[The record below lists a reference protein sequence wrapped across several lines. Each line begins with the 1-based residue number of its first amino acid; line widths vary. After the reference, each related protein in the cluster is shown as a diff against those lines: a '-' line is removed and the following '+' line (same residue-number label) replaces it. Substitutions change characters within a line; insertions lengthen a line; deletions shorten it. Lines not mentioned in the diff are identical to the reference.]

1 MTVGAAVRD
10 ELLAALPNLRAYAYS
25 LTGNWDRTDDLV
37 QDTITRAWAS
47 LDRFEPGSNLNAWLF
62 TILRNQFYSV
72 HRKRR
77 HEVEDP
83 DGSYAGR
90 LRTHPEQPS
99 PLDFEAFRA
108 APARLPPPPRQRRQE
123 VEDPDGSYAGRLRTH
138 PEQPSHLDFE
148 DFREALAKIPTNHRE
163 ALILV
168 GAEGLSY
175 EEAAAVCGA
184 PLRGR

>member
-1 MTVGAAVRD
+1 MTVEAAVRD
-10 ELLAALPNLRAYAYS
+10 ELLAAPPSLRAYAYS
-25 LTGNWDRTDDLV
+25 LTGSWDRTDDLV

-47 LDRFEPGSNLNAWLF
+47 LDQFEPGSNLNAWLF
-62 TILRNQFYSV
+62 TILRNHFYSV

-77 HEVEDP
+77 
-83 DGSYAGR
+83 R
-90 LRTHPEQPS
+90 
-99 PLDFEAFRA
+99 
-108 APARLPPPPRQRRQE
+108 E

-148 DFREALAKIPTNHRE
+148 DLRKALAKLPTSHRE

-175 EEAAAVCGA
+175 EEAAVVCSVPLGTIKSRVNRAREKLVQLLGA
-184 PLRGR
+184 QGDEDIGPDRITQAAMQS

>member
-1 MTVGAAVRD
+1 MTVEAGVRD
-10 ELLAALPNLRAYAYS
+10 ELLAALPSLRAYAYS

-37 QDTITRAWAS
+37 QDTIIRAWAS

-99 PLDFEAFRA
+99 
-108 APARLPPPPRQRRQE
+108 
-123 VEDPDGSYAGRLRTH
+123 
-138 PEQPSHLDFE
+138 HLDFE
-148 DFREALAKIPTNHRE
+148 DFRKALAKIPTNHRE

-175 EEAAAVCGA
+175 EEAAAVCGV
-184 PLRGR
+184 PLGTLKSRVNRAREKLSRLLAGVDAYDVGSDQVIQAALQFH

>member
-1 MTVGAAVRD
+1 MTIEAAVRD
-10 ELLAALPNLRAYAYS
+10 ELLAALPSLRAYAYS

-99 PLDFEAFRA
+99 
-108 APARLPPPPRQRRQE
+108 
-123 VEDPDGSYAGRLRTH
+123 
-138 PEQPSHLDFE
+138 HLDFE

-163 ALILV
+163 ALVLV

-175 EEAAAVCGA
+175 EEAAAVCGV
-184 PLRGR
+184 PLGTLKSRVNRAREKLSKLLAGADAYDVGADQVTQAALQFH

>member
-1 MTVGAAVRD
+1 MTVEAAVRD

-72 HRKRR
+72 HRKCR
-77 HEVEDP
+77 H
-83 DGSYAGR
+83 
-90 LRTHPEQPS
+90 
-99 PLDFEAFRA
+99 
-108 APARLPPPPRQRRQE
+108 E

-148 DFREALAKIPTNHRE
+148 DFRKALAKLPTSHCE

-168 GAEGLSY
+168 GAEGVSY
-175 EEAAAVCGA
+175 EEAAAICGVA
-184 PLRGR
+184 VGTIKSRVSRGREKLSKLLAGADAYDVGPDQITRAAMQPR

>member
-1 MTVGAAVRD
+1 MTVEAAVRD

-99 PLDFEAFRA
+99 
-108 APARLPPPPRQRRQE
+108 
-123 VEDPDGSYAGRLRTH
+123 
-138 PEQPSHLDFE
+138 HLDFK

-175 EEAAAVCGA
+175 EQAAAVCGV
-184 PLRGR
+184 PLGTLKSRVNRAREKLSKLLAGADAYDVGSDQVTQAALQFH

>member
-1 MTVGAAVRD
+1 MIVEAAVRN

-47 LDRFEPGSNLNAWLF
+47 LDRFEPGSNLNAWLC
-62 TILRNQFYSV
+62 TILCNQFYCV

-77 HEVEDP
+77 H
-83 DGSYAGR
+83 
-90 LRTHPEQPS
+90 
-99 PLDFEAFRA
+99 
-108 APARLPPPPRQRRQE
+108 E

-175 EEAAAVCGA
+175 EEAAAVCGV
-184 PLRGR
+184 PLGTLKSRVNRAREKLSKLLAGADAYDVGADQVTQAALQFH

>member
-99 PLDFEAFRA
+99 
-108 APARLPPPPRQRRQE
+108 
-123 VEDPDGSYAGRLRTH
+123 
-138 PEQPSHLDFE
+138 HLDFE

-175 EEAAAVCGA
+175 EEAAAVCGV
-184 PLRGR
+184 PLGTLKSRVNRAREKLSRLLAGVDAYDVGSDQVIQAALQFH

>member
-1 MTVGAAVRD
+1 MTVEAAVRD
-10 ELLAALPNLRAYAYS
+10 ELLAALPSLRAYAYS
-25 LTGNWDRTDDLV
+25 LTGSWDRTDDLV
-37 QDTITRAWAS
+37 QDTIIRAWAS

-90 LRTHPEQPS
+90 LRTHPEQ
-99 PLDFEAFRA
+99 L
-108 APARLPPPPRQRRQE
+108 
-123 VEDPDGSYAGRLRTH
+123 
-138 PEQPSHLDFE
+138 SHLDFE
-148 DFREALAKIPTNHRE
+148 DLREALSRLPTNHRE

-175 EEAAAVCGA
+175 EETAAICGV
-184 PLRGR
+184 PVGTLKSRVNRGREKLSKLLAGADAYDLGADQVTQAALQFH